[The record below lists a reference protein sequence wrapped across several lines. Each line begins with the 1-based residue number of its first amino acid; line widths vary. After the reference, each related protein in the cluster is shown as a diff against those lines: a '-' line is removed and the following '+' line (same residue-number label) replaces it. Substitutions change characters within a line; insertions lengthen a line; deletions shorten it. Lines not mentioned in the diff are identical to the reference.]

1 MLGTW
6 PLESHT
12 RPMDSSSKPT
22 QGNPYR
28 LLPSVDEVLRD
39 PGVMTLAPS
48 VGRAMLRTFAQRLV
62 KSWREEISV
71 GNLDSQGLEERLAGE
86 GLGLAMG
93 ALVDQDRARG
103 LRRAINVSGVVLNTG
118 LGRAPVH
125 VEVAAR
131 MEVAARSF
139 CVLEVDRLSG
149 ERNRRDE
156 RLSQLLGRL
165 VGCEEGI
172 AVNNNAGAALLT
184 MHALA
189 SGKEAVVSRGE
200 LVEIGGSFR
209 VPEVMAAAGVRMVEV
224 GATNRTRIADY
235 ENALTAETG
244 LLMKVHPSNF
254 RVVGFTSEVQPA
266 ELAALGKQHRV
277 ASAWD
282 LGSGLVEA
290 NTMRPLGASVG
301 GETEVADALA
311 SGIDIVSFSGDKLLG
326 GPQAGLIVGSAEA
339 VARLRQDPMYRALRC
354 DKVTLAGLEATLE
367 LILAG
372 RGDELPTRRMLLA
385 TGDDLEGVSQE
396 LEKALVDLGFQ
407 VQIEAGESQPGSGS
421 APGIFLEGPILRVT
435 DPARSPA
442 GLAAAL
448 RASDPPVFARVQGN
462 ALLLD
467 PRTLLQGDQEDLLKV
482 FASLP
487 NSAGA

>member
-1 MLGTW
+1 ME
-6 PLESHT
+6 PST
-12 RPMDSSSKPT
+12 RPAG
-22 QGNPYR
+22 GNPYR
-28 LLPSVDEVLRD
+28 LLPAVDEVLRD
-39 PGVMTLAPS
+39 PGVVPLVEN
-48 VGRAMLRTFAQRLV
+48 VGRGLLRTLAQRLV
-62 KSWREEISV
+62 ECWREEIK
-71 GNLDSQGLEERLAGE
+71 E
-86 GLGLAMG
+86 GLLDAAQLEQRLVEGGLGRAMEE
-93 ALVDQDRARG
+93 LLNEDRARG
-103 LRRAINVSGVVLNTG
+103 LCRAINVSGVVLNTG

-125 VEVAAR
+125 PEVAAR
-131 MEVAARSF
+131 MEAAARSF
-139 CVLEVDRLSG
+139 CVLEVDRGSG

-165 VGCEEGI
+165 VGSEEGI

-189 SGKEAVVSRGE
+189 TGKEAIVSRGE

-235 ENALTAETG
+235 EGGMTAETA

-254 RVVGFTSEVQPA
+254 RVVGFTSEVKPE
-266 ELAALGKQHRV
+266 ELAALGRQHRV

-290 NTMRPLGASVG
+290 KTMQPLGARVG
-301 GETEVADALA
+301 GETEVSDALA

-326 GPQAGLIVGSAEA
+326 GPQAGLIVGTAEA
-339 VARLRQDPMYRALRC
+339 VARLRQDPLYRALRC
-354 DKVTLAGLEATLE
+354 DKVTLAGLEATIE

-372 RGDELPTRRMLLA
+372 RGDELPARLMLLA
-385 TGDDLEGVSQE
+385 SDEDLYPIAEQLKE
-396 LEKALVDLGFQ
+396 ALEESGFQ
-407 VQIEAGESQPGSGS
+407 VKIEEGESQPGSGS
-421 APGIFLEGPILRVT
+421 APGIFLKGPVLRVT
-435 DPARSPA
+435 DPKRTPA

-448 RASDPPVFARVQGN
+448 RASSPPVFARVQGD

-467 PRTLLQGDQEDLLKV
+467 PRTLLRAATSSGASGMPDDQEDLLKV
-482 FASLP
+482 FASLG
-487 NSAGA
+487 SKAGA